1 MRIKKSDTVLGI
13 VTNRE
18 GKILVPSIK
27 DSGFTSIAGVIYTLK
42 NKIPSSAKGPFV
54 YGIYNLDK
62 QEGGDYNNSGKKI
75 H

>member
-1 MRIKKSDTVLGI
+1 MRIKKSDIVLGI

-42 NKIPSSAKGPFV
+42 NKILPSAKGPFV
-54 YGIYNLDK
+54 YEIYNLDK
-62 QEGGDYNNSGKKI
+62 QEGGGYNNSGKKI
-75 H
+75 Y